1 MAREAW
7 ARTGMVVTI
16 PALLVLILI
25 TPNLIGRPPDL
36 QSWPLLVIGLT
47 QDGSTFVVDVG
58 GAVGAYMYASV
69 TLEIS
74 GIDNASYSANET
86 DTDTYGK
93 DLRVPENATHA
104 FQVHAYLVDRL
115 NNYFEYNVTT
125 TLVVVEGGRTILV
138 FVLQDESNP
147 REERRTPPDD
157 FRWPVPLRG
166 RL

>member
-36 QSWPLLVIGLT
+36 ASWPLLVIGLT

-69 TLEIS
+69 TLEVS
-74 GIDNASYSANET
+74 GIDNVSYAARVTE
-86 DTDTYGK
+86 TDTYGK

-104 FQVHAYLVDRL
+104 FQVHAYLVDRQD
-115 NNYFEYNVTT
+115 NYFEYNVTT
-125 TLVVVEGGRTILV
+125 TLVWEGDRPILV
-138 FVLQDESNP
+138 FVRQDESNP

-157 FRWPVPLRG
+157 FQWPVPLRG